1 MQKRFWMQWA
11 IAVVT
16 GLVPAAKMRAASI
29 AAATVQEAQYPSNPL
44 MMQYTVNDNSTTF
57 TAGGKFDI
65 ALFLSTTTGN
75 TPTTT
80 NANWTAES
88 VDSTAWATDMTG
100 ESLTWQQYT
109 GLTYTQAFPSGPI
122 GGKNGY
128 FLDYNYN
135 GVDISFPSAPILPGG
150 NLSGFFFTGSPSSMF
165 FVAGPSDGTTS
176 FAPGSVVTYSGTS
189 TDTPEPTTLGLI
201 ALCGIITLRRRGKRL
216 EVRTERRPS

>member
-11 IAVVT
+11 TAVVT
-16 GLVPAAKMRAASI
+16 GLVPAARILAASV
-29 AAATVQEAQYPSNPL
+29 AAAAVQEAPYSGG
-44 MMQYTVNDNSTTF
+44 MTQYTVNDNSTTF
-57 TAGGKFDI
+57 TPGGKFDI

-109 GLTYTQAFPSGPI
+109 GLTYTQAFPSDPI
-122 GGKNGY
+122 KVNGY
-128 FLDYNYN
+128 FLDYTFN
-135 GVDISFPSAPILPGG
+135 GTDISLSGSPIFPGNPIG
-150 NLSGFFFTGSPSSMF
+150 GFFFTGSPSSTF

-189 TDTPEPTTLGLI
+189 TDTPEPTTLGVMGL
-201 ALCGIITLRRRGKRL
+201 AAAGLMGSRRRIRQAH
-216 EVRTERRPS
+216 RRRIRPTR